1 MQKQKKEVFDIVV
14 VGGGPAGLFAAISA
28 AENSKKKLK
37 ILIIE
42 KNKEL
47 GKKLKIT
54 GGGRCNITNAEYD
67 NRKFL
72 SFLKEA
78 DKFLFS
84 TFAIFSVKDTFT
96 FFERRGLPLKIEKEN
111 RAFPITEKA
120 EDVFD
125 LLEKEV
131 HKNKINVIL
140 NTTIKKINK
149 TDNVIESLDLSN
161 GISVF
166 ASKFI
171 LATGGL
177 SHPETGSTGD
187 GFVFL
192 KELGHTIKPQAS
204 SLVPIKTDD
213 EHLKKLSGVS
223 FTNLSFSVYSNNKK
237 VLKKNGK
244 VLITHVGLS
253 GPAILNA
260 SSFIRETLKKGEV
273 YISLDFLDEVA
284 LEHIDKYLLDL
295 LSFEKNKKIK
305 NIKIE
310 SLAAKTLEIILEK
323 SKIDGEKFCN
333 SLSKEERKRLGE
345 NLKNYKVKVTG
356 LLSASKAIVSSG
368 GVSLT
373 EVDFKKMKS
382 KLYDNLYIVGDLL
395 DIDRPSGGYSLQI
408 CWSTGWVAGLD
419 ASRV

>member
-1 MQKQKKEVFDIVV
+1 MQKIKKEDFDIVV

-84 TFAIFSVKDTFT
+84 TFAIFSVKDTFN
-96 FFERRGLPLKIEKEN
+96 FFESRGLPLKIEKEN

-125 LLEKEV
+125 LLEAKV

-149 TDNVIESLDLSN
+149 TDRVIESLTLSN

-171 LATGGL
+171 FATGGL

-192 KELGHTIKPQAS
+192 KELGHTIKAQGS

-213 EHLKKLSGVS
+213 EILKKLSGVS
-223 FTNLSFSVYSNNKK
+223 FGSLGFSIYLKDKK
-237 VLKKNGK
+237 VLKKSGK

-273 YISLDFLDEVA
+273 YISLDFLEEVS

-333 SLSKEERKRLGE
+333 SLSKEERKRLGV

-373 EVDFKKMKS
+373 EIDFKKMKS
-382 KLYDNLYIVGDLL
+382 KLYDNLYVVGDLL

-419 ASRV
+419 AGKV